1 MEWEERG
8 GNYVLY
14 QYFRRPSFPSPGQ
27 GNTGKATV
35 RRRLGIKSTVAFS
48 LLLALLLT
56 LSTVTFAAGSDPIYL
71 GFTSDVHDQTE
82 RLRTWID
89 NLKPSA
95 PTLDRMIF
103 GGDYPDRMKENTSWT
118 IAQQCV
124 AIVQAAFDPN
134 TPCVLVRGN
143 HDKQDGNYAQ
153 GLVYNGDDY
162 AVYAMDVDSSAF
174 TSWSFFKSDIDE
186 LAAELDRIDA
196 SKPVFVASHIPIH
209 YYSGRTIGNADALL
223 TVLNR
228 HENVIFLW
236 GHNHTV
242 NDPYYGKVMTEG
254 FKIKTT
260 SSGAEQAI
268 NFTYLAHGS
277 ILDGNYGAY
286 GLLAA
291 LAEDGDDTKID
302 FSFKDLDGEAV
313 SGGSVIIGG
322 DAASGNI
329 DSVALTGI
337 RVPKTGETPDTTAT
351 TSSNK
356 YTASAVSWDP
366 ADSPFAADTAYTA
379 SVTLTAKSGYNFTA
393 STEAT
398 INGND
403 ATNVTLDTEDT
414 LIVSYTFPKTSA
426 ASGTTYQLTSSLES
440 GETYVIVA
448 QSGSDYYALTNAT
461 ASSNFLAATSVKVQ
475 NDAVVASD

>member
-1 MEWEERG
+1 
-8 GNYVLY
+8 
-14 QYFRRPSFPSPGQ
+14 
-27 GNTGKATV
+27 
-35 RRRLGIKSTVAFS
+35 
-48 LLLALLLT
+48 
-56 LSTVTFAAGSDPIYL
+56 
-71 GFTSDVHDQTE
+71 
-82 RLRTWID
+82 
-89 NLKPSA
+89 
-95 PTLDRMIF
+95 
-103 GGDYPDRMKENTSWT
+103 
-118 IAQQCV
+118 
-124 AIVQAAFDPN
+124 
-134 TPCVLVRGN
+134 
-143 HDKQDGNYAQ
+143 
-153 GLVYNGDDY
+153 
-162 AVYAMDVDSSAF
+162 
-174 TSWSFFKSDIDE
+174 
-186 LAAELDRIDA
+186 
-196 SKPVFVASHIPIH
+196 
-209 YYSGRTIGNADALL
+209 
-223 TVLNR
+223 
-228 HENVIFLW
+228 
-236 GHNHTV
+236 
-242 NDPYYGKVMTEG
+242 MTEG

-414 LIVSYTFPKTSA
+414 LIVSYTFPPKTSA

-461 ASSNFLAATSVKVQ
+461 ASSNFLAATSVTVQ
-475 NDAVVASD
+475 NDAVVASDVTDAMLWTAESAPKYM